1 MMEKQKNEIKIY
13 YYKHPTSVYVF
24 YGIMCALFLLGG
36 LYNLMKV
43 LGVGTL
49 VSYYRGLEIASVAVC
64 FLALIFVTAFL
75 FCNRYEISSNTFIY
89 RKLTRTEY
97 SADKLLTIKRDKK
110 SGLTVLYVEDENKED
125 YVGFIVLSVF
135 PSKADKIIEDIQKLN
150 SHVSVEVVDNDE

>member
-1 MMEKQKNEIKIY
+1 MKKQTNEVKIY

-24 YGIMCALFLLGG
+24 YAVMCALFLIGG

-75 FCNRYEISSNTFIY
+75 FCNRYEITNNALVY
-89 RKLTRTEY
+89 RKLTKTVYLAE
-97 SADKLLTIKRDKK
+97 KLLTIKRDKK
-110 SGLTVLYVEDENKED
+110 SGLTVLYVEDETKED

-135 PSKADKIIEDIQKLN
+135 PSKSDKIIDDIQKLN
-150 SHVSVEVVDNDE
+150 PHVSVEVIEDGE

>member
-1 MMEKQKNEIKIY
+1 MKKQTNEVKIY

-24 YGIMCALFLLGG
+24 YAVMCALFLIGG

-75 FCNRYEISSNTFIY
+75 FCNRYEITDNALVY
-89 RKLTRTEY
+89 RKLTKTVY
-97 SADKLLTIKRDKK
+97 SAEKLLTIKRDKK
-110 SGLTVLYVEDENKED
+110 SGLTVLYVEDETKED

-135 PSKADKIIEDIQKLN
+135 PSKSDKIIDEIQKLN
-150 SHVSVEVVDNDE
+150 PHVSVEVIEDGE

>member
-1 MMEKQKNEIKIY
+1 MKKQTNEVKIY

-24 YGIMCALFLLGG
+24 YAVMCALFLIGG

-75 FCNRYEISSNTFIY
+75 FCNRYEITDNALVY
-89 RKLTRTEY
+89 RKLTKTVYPAE
-97 SADKLLTIKRDKK
+97 KLLTIKRDKK
-110 SGLTVLYVEDENKED
+110 SGLTVLYVEDETKED

-135 PSKADKIIEDIQKLN
+135 PSKSDKIIEDIQKLN
-150 SHVSVEVVDNDE
+150 PHVSVEVIENGE